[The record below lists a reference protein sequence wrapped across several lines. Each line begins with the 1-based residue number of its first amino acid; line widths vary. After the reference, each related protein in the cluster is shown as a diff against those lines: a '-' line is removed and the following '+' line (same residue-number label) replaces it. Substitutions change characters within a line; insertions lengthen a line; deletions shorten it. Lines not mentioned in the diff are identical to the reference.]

1 MIATMHNSELLK
13 TDTNSLLLIDMLD
26 IRGIALAALT
36 PVSEKSRPLLFS
48 CWTFQEVCIFI
59 DLCSPGWSIRN

>member
-13 TDTNSLLLIDMLD
+13 TDTNSLLLIDMQD

-36 PVSEKSRPLLFS
+36 PVSEKSRQKFLPL
-48 CWTFQEVCIFI
+48 TFQLL
-59 DLCSPGWSIRN
+59 DLSGSVYMY